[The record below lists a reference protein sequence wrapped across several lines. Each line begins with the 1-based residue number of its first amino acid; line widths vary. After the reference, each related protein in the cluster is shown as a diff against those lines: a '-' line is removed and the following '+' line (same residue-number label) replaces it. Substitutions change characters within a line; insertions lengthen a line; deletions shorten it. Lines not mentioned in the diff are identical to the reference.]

1 MIELNCDVCRN
12 RNTYKCDAC
21 IHNEDVLLEDHFE
34 ACPETL
40 AKLEQER
47 IEQVQ
52 KAAIKEWIAVPTLS
66 DAFRS
71 IFATAKKCT
80 AKEHFKTCFMGVFVA
95 DGELVASDTHE
106 ILVMLF
112 ADIPS
117 ELRNRVVIKLEGDK
131 AGITTEKYPEYE
143 HLFNLSGYVSVPIHQ
158 VEIRPPLGT
167 DFPYRR
173 WQVLSHG
180 SFTAHVSKHYLDLMK
195 DVLTGNVIVS
205 HSIDDESLPI
215 LFTGENGRMLVMPL
229 IIE

>member
-21 IHNEDVLLEDHFE
+21 IHNPCPFLEDYFE

-106 ILVMLF
+106 ILVMPF

-117 ELRNRVVIKLEGDK
+117 DLRNRVVIKLEGDK

-143 HLFNLSGYVSVPIHQ
+143 RLFNLSGYVSVPIHQ
-158 VEIRPPLGT
+158 VEIGPPLGT
-167 DFPYRR
+167 AFP
-173 WQVLSHG
+173 LSHG

-215 LFTGENGRMLVMPL
+215 FFTGENGRMLVMPL
-229 IIE
+229 IRE